1 MPEERAAKTVAL
13 IAHDN
18 KKDDMIAFALRYR
31 DVLERYN
38 LVATGTTGR
47 LIGERTGLP
56 VTRMLS
62 GPLGGDAQIAAL
74 VAVGEVAAVFFF
86 IDPLGKHPHD
96 PDINSLLRICNVHDV
111 PLATNAATASFII
124 SVRAL

>member
-1 MPEERAAKTVAL
+1 MADTAAKTVAL

-18 KKDDMIAFALRYR
+18 KKDDMIAFVQQHK
-31 DVLERYN
+31 DVLARYS

-47 LIGERTGLP
+47 LIQERTGLN
-56 VTRMLS
+56 VTRLLS

-74 VAVGEVAAVFFF
+74 VAEGQIAAVIFF

-96 PDINSLLRICNVHDV
+96 PDINTLLRICNVHDV

-124 SVRAL
+124 SGRAL

>member
-1 MPEERAAKTVAL
+1 MTEVTRTVAL

-18 KKDDMIAFALRYR
+18 KKDDMIAFVSAHR
-31 DVLERYN
+31 DVLVQYN
-38 LVATGTTGR
+38 LIATGTTGQMIIDHCQ
-47 LIGERTGLP
+47 LS

-74 VAVGEVAAVFFF
+74 VAVGKIAAVFFF

-111 PLATNAATASFII
+111 PLATNAATAEYVI
-124 SVRAL
+124 SMKTL

>member
-1 MPEERAAKTVAL
+1 MTDAPKTLAL

-18 KKDDMIAFALRYR
+18 KKETMIQFALAHR
-31 DVLERYN
+31 DVLARYH
-38 LVATGTTGR
+38 LIGTGTTGSMITDR
-47 LIGERTGLP
+47 CGLP

-62 GPLGGDAQIAAL
+62 GPLGGDAQISAQ
-74 VAVGEVAAVFFF
+74 VAEGKIAAVFFF

-111 PLATNAATASFII
+111 PLATNPATAAFII
-124 SVRAL
+124 SSKAL

>member
-1 MPEERAAKTVAL
+1 MPEPRPAKTVAL

-31 DVLERYN
+31 DVLERYA

-47 LIGERTGLP
+47 LIQERTGLP

-62 GPLGGDAQIAAL
+62 GPLGGDAQIAAM
-74 VAVGEVAAVFFF
+74 VAVGDIAAVFFF